1 MVAAL
6 TIALA
11 AGGAVRMASACAGL
25 VPQYSGGMDDE
36 LEDERAAIEREVSLA
51 IEAAVIRNAVASG
64 WREGQAEDCR
74 VCGNVWLEGEPTT
87 LACPNGHFLDLEC
100 CVVNTSLTPI
110 CPLCDS

>member
-1 MVAAL
+1 VAA
-6 TIALA
+6 IISPECDRS
-11 AGGAVRMASACAGL
+11 AGTE
-25 VPQYSGGMDDE
+25 YSDYMDDE
-36 LEDERAAIEREVSLA
+36 VDEREAIEREVSEA
-51 IEAAVIRNAVASG
+51 IEAAVIRNALASG

-110 CPLCDS
+110 CPLCDA

>member
-1 MVAAL
+1 MP
-6 TIALA
+6 ALA
-11 AGGAVRMASACAGL
+11 PGSRALVVAVMGL
-25 VPQYSGGMDDE
+25 QGSTLNGMDDE
-36 LEDERAAIEREVSLA
+36 VDEREAIEREVSEA